1 MGHFNNTVKIL
12 SVLVL
17 WGMIGG
23 CAQESDEHP
32 DSRLNVLFI
41 AIDDLRNDL
50 GALGVDYV
58 HTPHLDAFAETGRL
72 FSRHY
77 VQVPT
82 CGSSR
87 AALLR
92 GKRADAPQYLPNTAI
107 RDTHEEW
114 AQQSLPAIFRQNGYQ
129 TLSLGKI
136 THYPGGLTGEG
147 WAEGPEELPG
157 VWDRIWVPD
166 SPWETPE
173 DMMHGYAN
181 GEPRD
186 RGESPTWESYD
197 GPDTS
202 YPDGWVA
209 NDAVETLQEL
219 AASDEPWFFAVGFFK
234 PHLPFAAP
242 LHYFE
247 LYDADD
253 IPEPGDV
260 EIKPSPSSWHGSGEM
275 MNNYGQHQG
284 DPNENRAYA
293 RQLRHAYAAA
303 TTYVDAQ
310 IGKVMDELQE
320 LGLQQ
325 NTIVVIWSDH
335 GFALGEQGIWGK
347 HSLYEVALKAPML
360 ITYPEI
366 HQPGEISDAVV
377 ETVDLFPTLID
388 LAGLPEPD
396 GLHGISLRKQ
406 LEQPDA
412 ISEKGA
418 IAHWNRGQATIRTDE
433 WRLIVHRPEEEIE
446 GFELFDFR
454 TDENGVRADP
464 DQYSD
469 VVEELL
475 QQLESF

>member
-23 CAQESDEHP
+23 CTQVSDEQTDP
-32 DSRLNVLFI
+32 GLNVLFI

-50 GALGVDYV
+50 GALGVDYI
-58 HTPHLDAFAETGRL
+58 HTPNLDAFAESGRL

-92 GKRADAPQYLPNTAI
+92 GKRADSPRYLPNTVI

-114 AQQSLPAIFRQNGYQ
+114 AQQSLPAVFRRHGYQ

-157 VWDRIWVPD
+157 VWDRVWVPD

-181 GEPRD
+181 GVPRD

-209 NDAVETLQEL
+209 NDAIETLQEL
-219 AASDEPWFFAVGFFK
+219 ASSDEPWFFAVGFFK

-242 LHYFE
+242 LKYFE
-247 LYDADD
+247 LYQTED
-253 IPEPGDV
+253 IPEPEDTQ
-260 EIKPSPSSWHGSGEM
+260 IQPSPSSWHGSGEM
-275 MNNYGQHQG
+275 MNNYGQHPG
-284 DPNENRAYA
+284 DPNEDRQYA

-303 TTYVDAQ
+303 TTYVDTQ
-310 IGKVMDELQE
+310 IGKVLDELYE
-320 LGLQQ
+320 LGLHR

-347 HSLYEVALKAPML
+347 HSLYEAALKAPVL
-360 ITYPEI
+360 ITYPGI
-366 HQPGEISDAVV
+366 SQPGAISSAVV
-377 ETVDLFPTLID
+377 ETVDLFPTLTD

-396 GLHGISLRKQ
+396 GLHGFSLREQ

-412 ISEKGA
+412 ISQKGA
-418 IAHWNRGQATIRTDE
+418 IAHWTNGQSTIRTDE
-433 WRLIVHRPEEEIE
+433 WRLIVHQPEDEIE

-454 TDENGVRADP
+454 SDENGIRVDP
-464 DQYSD
+464 DQNRD
-469 VVEELL
+469 VVDELL
-475 QQLESF
+475 QQLENI